1 MDDTNKRP
9 SMLRILIIFA
19 AFHQLRKEEGRPLR
33 SRDGL
38 NFGSKFLPFWVVLP
52 YEGGTVKAP
61 VEVPTPTTAFSTAA
75 TAADR
80 SSPLI

>member
-1 MDDTNKRP
+1 MDDTNKRFLP
-9 SMLRILIIFA
+9 QCSEYLFA

-38 NFGSKFLPFWVVLP
+38 NFGSKFLPRRVVLP